1 MKNEMQYTWYELMGD
16 LATKEFLWQ
25 FMILFAAIMFAW
37 SINGLL
43 RNYVLKNAP
52 ESWKVGISGINR
64 ILFPLTSLLLIAI
77 SKLIIQRWHHTSLL
91 KLSITLLFA
100 MVLIR
105 LAVYALRFI
114 FKPSSLLR
122 TMENAI
128 ATAIWILF
136 ALDLSGLLPEI
147 LDSLESI
154 SFMIGKTEFNL
165 LILIQAILTVVITM
179 FIALWISRLIENKI
193 MATEQINKNMRV
205 VLSKILRIALMFV
218 AILMSLSAVGLDIT
232 FLSVFGGAIGVGI
245 GFGLQKIASNYIS
258 GFIILVDE
266 SMQLGDVVTVET
278 HYGVVSDMRSR
289 YMVLKK
295 LDGTEVVIP
304 NETLI
309 TNLVI
314 NHSSNNRK
322 AKVVIPMSISYE
334 SDLELAMS
342 LMKDIAKVHK
352 RVISDPE
359 TVVIIN
365 NFAES
370 GIELYL
376 NVWIADPEEGSANL
390 KSEIYL
396 EIWKSFKANQITIPY
411 PQREVRLI
419 ETANNK

>member
-1 MKNEMQYTWYELMGD
+1 
-16 LATKEFLWQ
+16 
-25 FMILFAAIMFAW
+25 
-37 SINGLL
+37 
-43 RNYVLKNAP
+43 
-52 ESWKVGISGINR
+52 
-64 ILFPLTSLLLIAI
+64 
-77 SKLIIQRWHHTSLL
+77 
-91 KLSITLLFA
+91 
-100 MVLIR
+100 
-105 LAVYALRFI
+105 
-114 FKPSSLLR
+114 
-122 TMENAI
+122 
-128 ATAIWILF
+128 
-136 ALDLSGLLPEI
+136 
-147 LDSLESI
+147 
-154 SFMIGKTEFNL
+154 
-165 LILIQAILTVVITM
+165 
-179 FIALWISRLIENKI
+179 
-193 MATEQINKNMRV
+193 
-205 VLSKILRIALMFV
+205 MFV

-396 EIWKSFKANQITIPY
+396 GIWKSFKANQITIPY

>member
-396 EIWKSFKANQITIPY
+396 GIWKSFKANQITIPY